1 MARELD
7 LNQWRDAL
15 VDACRDG
22 EAARARALVL
32 QPGPRGARV
41 LLEGML
47 EDPDALVRQAAAW
60 GLGELGGAASA
71 RRLEQQLP
79 IEESRQDHDGASV
92 VEAITQALGRIKEA
106 GSRVTLVRRLQRLVP
121 GRDTLSEVNPL
132 ARALWR
138 HRHPD
143 LVPSVRE
150 ALERLDLLELN
161 SLRGLQ
167 LLLEKSPEELRTWV
181 QDMSMPMK
189 DKTEVLTVLEEE
201 IPDAW
206 GPTFPAFI
214 STAEAVVDSAVSQD
228 GEAAYFC
235 ERLLLL
241 VLGQERI
248 LPTVGSEA
256 RSGLR
261 VVARRLLS
269 ATSLN
274 CSTRA
279 ASLLSLI
286 GQPEDVALLERHRP
300 AEPILAR
307 LFDEAAQVL
316 RRTLEKRASSPLLGD
331 SMCAR

>member
-1 MARELD
+1 MVRELD
-7 LNQWRDAL
+7 VKQWRDAL
-15 VDACRDG
+15 VEACEDG
-22 EAARARALVL
+22 DGTRARTLVL
-32 QPGPRGARV
+32 QPGLRRARV

-79 IEESRQDHDGASV
+79 IEESRQDHDGAFV
-92 VEAITQALGRIKEA
+92 VETITQALGRIKEA
-106 GSRVTLVRRLQRLVP
+106 GSRATLVRRLQRLVP

-143 LVPSVRE
+143 LLPGIRE
-150 ALERLDLLELN
+150 ALEQLDLSELN
-161 SLRGLQ
+161 SLRGLR
-167 LLLEKSPEELRTWV
+167 LLLEKSPEELRTWA
-181 QDMSMPMK
+181 QDISVPVK

-201 IPDAW
+201 VPDTW
-206 GPTFPAFI
+206 MPTVSAFI
-214 STAEAVVDSAVSQD
+214 STAEAMVDDAVNQD

-248 LPTVGSEA
+248 LPRVGSEA

-261 VVARRLLS
+261 TVARRLLS

-279 ASLLSLI
+279 ASLLALI
-286 GQPEDVALLERHRP
+286 GQPEDAALLERHRP

-316 RRTLEKRASSPLLGD
+316 RRIQEK
-331 SMCAR
+331 

>member
-1 MARELD
+1 MARDLD
-7 LNQWRDAL
+7 VKQWQAAL
-15 VDACRDG
+15 VAACQYG
-22 EAARARALVL
+22 EETHPRALVS
-32 QPGPRGARV
+32 QPGPRRARA

-47 EDPDALVRQAAAW
+47 EDPAALVRQAAAW

-79 IEESRQDHDGASV
+79 IEESRRDHDGASV
-92 VEAITQALGRIKEA
+92 VEAITQALGRIEES
-106 GSRVTLVRRLQRLVP
+106 GSRATLVRRLRRLVP
-121 GRDTLSEVNPL
+121 GRATLSEINPL

-138 HRHPD
+138 RRHPD

-150 ALERLDLLELN
+150 ALDQLVLSELN
-161 SLRGLQ
+161 SLRGLR
-167 LLLEKSPEELRTWV
+167 LLLEKSPEELRTWA
-181 QDMSMPMK
+181 QDMSVPVK
-189 DKTEVLTVLEEE
+189 NKTEVLTVLEEE
-201 IPDAW
+201 VPDAW
-206 GPTFPAFI
+206 VPTLSAFI
-214 STAEAVVDSAVSQD
+214 ATAEAIVDSAVSQD

-241 VLGQERI
+241 VLEQERI
-248 LPTVGSEA
+248 LPRVEPEA

-261 VVARRLLS
+261 TVARRLLA

-279 ASLLSLI
+279 ASLLALI
-286 GQPEDVALLERHRP
+286 GYPEDAALLEVHRP

-316 RRTLEKRASSPLLGD
+316 RRIKGK
-331 SMCAR
+331 